1 MGRWSQL
8 FGCEGQSQNCNK
20 VSNHIQ
26 GGENFVAM
34 IISAMMSVPLLVM
47 VMLGDG
53 VGVGVDDGLVV

>member
-1 MGRWSQL
+1 M
-8 FGCEGQSQNCNK
+8 
-20 VSNHIQ
+20 
-26 GGENFVAM
+26 AM